1 MDAKAKYIALCRK
14 LDHEERSEELEM
26 QRTLEDENNE
36 QEKDSHSRAQQP
48 LPDYKRL
55 QEDAKKQ
62 ELKVKTDKM
71 VPSNSDI

>member
-14 LDHEERSEELEM
+14 LDHEERSEEVEM
-26 QRTLEDENNE
+26 QRTLEEDNNE
-36 QEKDSHSRAQQP
+36 QEKDSHSHAQHP

-62 ELKVKTDKM
+62 ELKVK
-71 VPSNSDI
+71 